1 MLRRDEGM
9 ITITP
14 LAGPSARMIRAEGDG
29 AADGTPAPLT
39 DGEASAL
46 VISSTGEAHP
56 SSPTAADAQRELDTT
71 DGRPSKEPAKISAYL
86 LQIDD
91 IRVLV
96 DCGSTEDFLFPSD
109 GAGPTSIAKDKAKA
123 KGGNAKNG
131 ADVMD
136 TDANEEEGEQE
147 QPQPQ
152 LTELT
157 GPLDEILERIAPTI
171 DLLLLSHSTLSHL
184 GLYAYARARLG
195 LRCPVFATLPV
206 QAMGKL
212 TVLECTEALR
222 AELDVEAEN
231 KRAADAAAATA
242 AAAGDSGP
250 STGAGANGAGD
261 KVPPKA
267 GAIATAV
274 LTAGTTA
281 PSVLQQLED
290 DERARGEAKAV
301 LERALGTDVG
311 RKRERCIPSTAEIE
325 EAFDAITTVRYLQPT
340 HLVEGKLVGMSLTAY
355 SAGHSLG
362 GTVWKIRS
370 PLSGTILLAL
380 EYNHN
385 RERHLDGTAL
395 LASSGAASN
404 AVGALAGAS
413 AGGSTGGVLDAV
425 RRADVLVT
433 DISRGLVTN
442 AKRKDKDAALLSLI
456 DRTLKAG
463 NSLFFPVDPSARLLE
478 LLILFDQHW
487 AYAYAST
494 APSTNAQAN
503 PNANPPKFPL
513 CLVSKTGKEMLQ
525 RARTFLEWMTRE
537 GAGSPAAIAAAQA
550 AAEEKERAERRGG
563 QNQRRWGQQRDRAG
577 PLEFRYLRVFASI
590 EAMDEVI
597 PANTPKVVL
606 AVPPSLTHGPS
617 RRLVQRFAERENDVI
632 VLTHRGEP
640 ESLARWLWNQW
651 EDRGEGLGKAGRDG
665 WRKGRVGAEVGLE
678 GVTYRLELLSEVPL
692 VGDELKLYQD
702 AHRASLEKTAQ
713 QRALQARQRRTL
725 EADEDD
731 SDSDSDSGS
740 DDDGGDFGEI
750 ATAGVRGGG
759 FAEPG
764 STSRKRAHAVAFGDA
779 THDRGRGTAAMDAQH
794 DGDGVSTTLSFDIYL
809 KGNASR
815 AAGGFFGTKANLGA
829 GGEDGRSVRF
839 RMFPFVERK
848 RRVDAFGEVVDVGRW
863 LNKQR
868 AEMERQAGPQAR
880 APETEEQIK
889 ERKMIAE
896 RERARL
902 APPTKFSSETVEVA
916 FKCKLAFIDMEGLN
930 DGKAHKLLIP
940 QLFPRRLVLVNGD
953 EPTRRDMLD
962 SMRAVK
968 GFTKEITAP
977 TKGVTVR
984 IGEHTHSFTVN
995 LGDGILQ
1002 ALKMSRFE
1010 DYEMAHVTARVALS
1024 ADSALPT
1031 LEVIGPH
1038 GVVPI
1043 SEVVGSAEGGKTDAD
1058 ADGSKKEEAEPGPS
1072 KQQLNNHEEV
1082 GDAVVEHK
1090 PMISKAMFASM
1101 PTRTLQPTLFVGDL
1115 RLSVLKSILAREYRI
1130 PAEFA
1135 GEGMLVCGTP
1145 AVGASRGASAASGE
1159 RPTVTVQKEGEGRV
1173 VLEGN
1178 VGPAYYAVRRAV
1190 FGLHAQ
1196 VSDS

>member
-1 MLRRDEGM
+1 M

-14 LAGPSARMIRAEGDG
+14 LAGPSARVVREDSADAPTNGDG
-29 AADGTPAPLT
+29 TSG
-39 DGEASAL
+39 AL

-56 SSPTAADAQRELDTT
+56 SSPVQKTVPPAPSSEAADVDAAHERE
-71 DGRPSKEPAKISAYL
+71 PPKVSAYL

-96 DCGSTEDFLFPSD
+96 DCGSTEDFVFP
-109 GAGPTSIAKDKAKA
+109 AQ
-123 KGGNAKNG
+123 
-131 ADVMD
+131 
-136 TDANEEEGEQE
+136 EG
-147 QPQPQ
+147 
-152 LTELT
+152 
-157 GPLDEILERIAPTI
+157 IAPTV
-171 DLLLLSHSTLSHL
+171 DLLLLSHSTLPHL

-195 LRCPVFATLPV
+195 LRCPVFATMPV

-231 KRAADAAAATA
+231 KRRAAAAA
-242 AAAGDSGP
+242 AAAADVTEGVGVGEL
-250 STGAGANGAGD
+250 GAGVMTTTTEPEKGTIPSG
-261 KVPPKA
+261 KA
-267 GAIATAV
+267 TPAALTATSA
-274 LTAGTTA
+274 LSAGTTTA
-281 PSVLQQLED
+281 ATLSQQLDD
-290 DERARGEAKAV
+290 DERARAEAKAA
-301 LERALGTDVG
+301 LKKALGTDVG
-311 RKRERCIPSTAEIE
+311 KKRERCIPSVGEIE
-325 EAFDAITTVRYLQPT
+325 EAFEAISTVRYLQPT

-395 LASSGAASN
+395 LASSGAAAN
-404 AVGALAGAS
+404 AVG
-413 AGGSTGGVLDAV
+413 
-425 RRADVLVT
+425 
-433 DISRGLVTN
+433 
-442 AKRKDKDAALLSLI
+442 LI
-456 DRTLKAG
+456 DRTLKSG

-494 APSTNAQAN
+494 APN
-503 PNANPPKFPL
+503 PNSNNSNGAPPRLPL

-525 RARTFLEWMTRE
+525 RARTFMEWMTRE
-537 GAGSPAAIAAAQA
+537 GAGSPAALAAQQ
-550 AAEEKERAERRGG
+550 AAEEKERNEKRGG
-563 QNQRRWGQQRDRAG
+563 PNQRRWGQQRDRAG
-577 PLEFRYLRVFASI
+577 PLEFRYLRVFTSI

-597 PANTPKVVL
+597 PPNEPKVVL

-617 RRLVQRFAERENDVI
+617 RRLVQRFAEKKDDVI

-640 ESLARWLWNQW
+640 DSLARWLWNQW
-651 EDRGEGLGKAGRDG
+651 DERGEGLGKGG
-665 WRKGRVGAEVGLE
+665 KGEWMKGKVGSEVGLE

-692 VGDELKLYQD
+692 VGDELRLYQEV
-702 AHRASLEKTAQ
+702 HKASLEKTAQ
-713 QRALQARQRRTL
+713 QRLVQARQRRTL

-740 DDDGGDFGEI
+740 EDDDDAFGEL
-750 ATAGVRGGG
+750 AGPGARGGG

-764 STSRKRAHAVAFGDA
+764 STSRKRVHAAAFGA
-779 THDRGRGTAAMDAQH
+779 AAAERGRGTAAMDAQNE
-794 DGDGVSTTLSFDIYL
+794 GDGVSTTLSFDIYL

-815 AAGGFFGTKANLGA
+815 AAGGFFGTRANLGA
-829 GGEDGRSVRF
+829 GGEDGRSIRF

-868 AEMERQAGPQAR
+868 AEIEKQAGTKAT

-889 ERKMIAE
+889 QRKILAD

-902 APPTKFSSETVEVA
+902 APPTKFSSEIVEVA
-916 FKCKLAFIDMEGLN
+916 FRCKLAFIEMEGLN

-953 EPTRRDMLD
+953 EPTRQDMLD
-962 SMRAVK
+962 SMLSVK

-984 IGEHTHSFTVN
+984 IGELTHSFTVN

-1010 DYEMAHVTARVALS
+1010 DYEMAHVTARVTVS
-1024 ADSALPT
+1024 ADSAIPT
-1031 LEVIGPH
+1031 LELIGPN
-1038 GVVPI
+1038 GVI
-1043 SEVVGSAEGGKTDAD
+1043 ALSDVVDTAAIEAAERNNEAKDAAKKVTTLTATASAE
-1058 ADGSKKEEAEPGPS
+1058 E
-1072 KQQLNNHEEV
+1072 
-1082 GDAVVEHK
+1082 GDEK
-1090 PMISKAMFASM
+1090 SGTLISKAMFASA
-1101 PTRTLQPTLFVGDL
+1101 PTRTLQPTLFIGDL
-1115 RLSVLKSILAREYRI
+1115 RLSVLKSILARDFRI
-1130 PAEFA
+1130 PSEFA

-1145 AVGASRGASAASGE
+1145 AMRGAGAGAGAGAPTTE
-1159 RPTVTVQKEGEGRV
+1159 LPTVTVQKEGEGRV

-1178 VGPAYYAVRRAV
+1178 VGPAFYAVRRAV

-1196 VSDS
+1196 VSE

>member
-1 MLRRDEGM
+1 M

-14 LAGPSARMIRAEGDG
+14 LAGPSARVVREDSADAPTNGDG
-29 AADGTPAPLT
+29 TSG
-39 DGEASAL
+39 AL

-56 SSPTAADAQRELDTT
+56 SSPVQKTVPPAPSSEAADVDAAHERE
-71 DGRPSKEPAKISAYL
+71 PPKVSAYL

-96 DCGSTEDFLFPSD
+96 DCGSTEDFVFP
-109 GAGPTSIAKDKAKA
+109 AQ
-123 KGGNAKNG
+123 
-131 ADVMD
+131 
-136 TDANEEEGEQE
+136 EG
-147 QPQPQ
+147 
-152 LTELT
+152 
-157 GPLDEILERIAPTI
+157 IAPTV
-171 DLLLLSHSTLSHL
+171 DLLLLSHSTLPHL

-195 LRCPVFATLPV
+195 LRCPVFATMPV

-231 KRAADAAAATA
+231 KRRVAAAAA
-242 AAAGDSGP
+242 AAADVTEGVGVGEL
-250 STGAGANGAGD
+250 GAGVMTTTTEPEKGTIPSG
-261 KVPPKA
+261 KA
-267 GAIATAV
+267 TPAALTATSA
-274 LTAGTTA
+274 LSAGTTTA
-281 PSVLQQLED
+281 ATLSQQLDD
-290 DERARGEAKAV
+290 DERARAEAKAA
-301 LERALGTDVG
+301 LKKALGTDVG
-311 RKRERCIPSTAEIE
+311 KKRERCIPSVGEIE
-325 EAFDAITTVRYLQPT
+325 EAFEAISTVRYLQPT

-395 LASSGAASN
+395 LASSGAA
-404 AVGALAGAS
+404 AGVS

-433 DISRGLVTN
+433 DVGRGLLTN

-456 DRTLKAG
+456 DRTLKSG

-494 APSTNAQAN
+494 APN
-503 PNANPPKFPL
+503 PNSNNSNGAPPRLPL

-525 RARTFLEWMTRE
+525 RARTFMEWMTRE
-537 GAGSPAAIAAAQA
+537 GAGSPAALAAQQ
-550 AAEEKERAERRGG
+550 AAEEKERNEKRGG
-563 QNQRRWGQQRDRAG
+563 PNQRRWGQQRDRAG
-577 PLEFRYLRVFASI
+577 PLEFRYLRVFTSI

-597 PANTPKVVL
+597 PPNEPKVVL

-617 RRLVQRFAERENDVI
+617 RRLVQRFAEKKDDVI

-640 ESLARWLWNQW
+640 DSLARWLWNQW
-651 EDRGEGLGKAGRDG
+651 DERGEGLGKGG
-665 WRKGRVGAEVGLE
+665 KGEWMKGKVGSEVGLE

-692 VGDELKLYQD
+692 VGDELRLYQEV
-702 AHRASLEKTAQ
+702 HKASLEKTAQ
-713 QRALQARQRRTL
+713 QRLVQARQRRTL

-740 DDDGGDFGEI
+740 EDDDDAFGEL
-750 ATAGVRGGG
+750 AGPGARGGG

-764 STSRKRAHAVAFGDA
+764 STSRKRVHAAAFGA
-779 THDRGRGTAAMDAQH
+779 AAAERGRGTAAMDAQNE
-794 DGDGVSTTLSFDIYL
+794 GDGVSTTLSFDIYL

-815 AAGGFFGTKANLGA
+815 AAGGFFGTRANLGA
-829 GGEDGRSVRF
+829 GGEDGRSIRF

-868 AEMERQAGPQAR
+868 AEIEKQAGTKAT

-889 ERKMIAE
+889 QRKILAD

-902 APPTKFSSETVEVA
+902 APPTKFSSEIVEVA
-916 FKCKLAFIDMEGLN
+916 FRCKLAFIEMEGLN

-953 EPTRRDMLD
+953 EPTRQDMLD
-962 SMRAVK
+962 SMLSVK

-984 IGEHTHSFTVN
+984 IGELTHSFTVN

-1010 DYEMAHVTARVALS
+1010 DYEMAHVTARVTVS
-1024 ADSALPT
+1024 ADSAIPT
-1031 LEVIGPH
+1031 LELIGPN
-1038 GVVPI
+1038 GVI
-1043 SEVVGSAEGGKTDAD
+1043 ALSDVVDTAAIEAAERNNEAKDAAKKVTTLTATASAE
-1058 ADGSKKEEAEPGPS
+1058 E
-1072 KQQLNNHEEV
+1072 
-1082 GDAVVEHK
+1082 GDEK
-1090 PMISKAMFASM
+1090 SGTLISKAMFASA
-1101 PTRTLQPTLFVGDL
+1101 PTRTLQPTLFIGDL
-1115 RLSVLKSILAREYRI
+1115 RLSVLKSILARDFRI
-1130 PAEFA
+1130 PSEFA

-1145 AVGASRGASAASGE
+1145 AMRGAGAGAGAGAPTTE
-1159 RPTVTVQKEGEGRV
+1159 LPTVTVQKEGEGRV

-1178 VGPAYYAVRRAV
+1178 VGPAFYAVRRAV

-1196 VSDS
+1196 VSE

>member
-1 MLRRDEGM
+1 M

-14 LAGPSARMIRAEGDG
+14 LAGPSAQVVRTNGAGEGAGPAAALTEG
-29 AADGTPAPLT
+29 ADST
-39 DGEASAL
+39 AL

-56 SSPTAADAQRELDTT
+56 ASPRSANPPTDLIDPRDSDSSK
-71 DGRPSKEPAKISAYL
+71 KEAEAPKVSAYL

-96 DCGSTEDFLFPSD
+96 DCGSTEDFVFPSEELFRN
-109 GAGPTSIAKDKAKA
+109 GHSNATRKGKAKA
-123 KGGNAKNG
+123 SE
-131 ADVMD
+131 DDMD
-136 TDANEEEGEQE
+136 TDAPESDQIF
-147 QPQPQ
+147 
-152 LTELT
+152 TELS
-157 GPLDEILERIAPTI
+157 GPLDEILERIAPSI
-171 DLLLLSHSTLSHL
+171 DLCLLSHSTLSHI

-195 LRCPVFATLPV
+195 LKCPVFATMPV

-222 AELDVEAEN
+222 AEVDVEAEN
-231 KRAADAAAATA
+231 KRRSRQAEEENSSNGGGAQVSSQSAAVGAANGTAVPPITAADSQLAAAERGSASAT
-242 AAAGDSGP
+242 
-250 STGAGANGAGD
+250 T
-261 KVPPKA
+261 
-267 GAIATAV
+267 
-274 LTAGTTA
+274 
-281 PSVLQQLED
+281 LQALED
-290 DERARGEAKAV
+290 DEKARAEAKA
-301 LERALGTDVG
+301 ALKKSLGAQAE
-311 RKRERCIPSTAEIE
+311 RKRIRCIPSTTEIE

-395 LASSGAASN
+395 LASSGAAAN
-404 AVGALAGAS
+404 AVGAAAGAS

-456 DRTLKAG
+456 DRTLTSG
-463 NSLFFPVDPSARLLE
+463 HSIFLPVDPSARLLE

-487 AYAYAST
+487 AYAYSST
-494 APSTNAQAN
+494 APSSKDHGAGG
-503 PNANPPKFPL
+503 PPPKFPL

-537 GAGSPAAIAAAQA
+537 GAGSPAAIAAQQA
-550 AAEEKERAERRGG
+550 AEEEKERAERKSGG
-563 QNQRRWGQQRDRAG
+563 FQRKWGQQRDRAG
-577 PLEFRYLRVFASI
+577 PLEFKYLRVFTSI

-597 PANTPKVVL
+597 PINEPKVVL

-617 RRLVQRFAERENDVI
+617 RRLIQRFAGQPNDVV

-640 ESLARWLWNQW
+640 DSLARWLWDQW
-651 EDRGEGLGKAGRDG
+651 DARGEGFGPNGRES
-665 WRKGRVGAEVGLE
+665 WRKGKVGSEVGLD
-678 GVTYRLELLSEVPL
+678 GQTYKLELWSEVPL
-692 VGDELKLYQD
+692 VGQELELFQD
-702 AHRASLEKTAQ
+702 TRQASLERTAQ

-740 DDDGGDFGEI
+740 DDDGDDFAEI
-750 ATAGVRGGG
+750 AGGGGRSGG

-764 STSRKRAHAVAFGDA
+764 STSRKRVHAVAFGD
-779 THDRGRGTAAMDAQH
+779 TTNERGRGAAAEGDAT
-794 DGDGVSTTLSFDIYL
+794 GMTTTLSFDIYL

-839 RMFPFVERK
+839 RMFPFIERK
-848 RRVDAFGEVVDVGRW
+848 RRVDAFGEVIDVSRW

-868 AEMERQAGPQAR
+868 AEIEKQAGTQAK

-889 ERKMIAE
+889 QRKIIAE
-896 RERARL
+896 RERARH
-902 APPTKFSSETVEVA
+902 APPTKFSSETIEVT
-916 FKCKLAFIDMEGLN
+916 FNCKLIYIDMEGLN

-953 EPTRRDMLD
+953 EATRVDMLD

-977 TKGVTVR
+977 TRGVTVR

-995 LGDGILQ
+995 LADGILQ
-1002 ALKMSRFE
+1002 SLRLSRFE
-1010 DYEMAHVTARVALS
+1010 DYEMAHVTARFTS
-1024 ADSALPT
+1024 ASDSALPT
-1031 LEVIGPH
+1031 LEVIGPN
-1038 GVVPI
+1038 GVVPL
-1043 SEVVGSAEGGKTDAD
+1043 SEVLDTGTHAIENGKNEQA
-1058 ADGSKKEEAEPGPS
+1058 KAEPAES
-1072 KQQLNNHEEV
+1072 N
-1082 GDAVVEHK
+1082 GDLVQ
-1090 PMISKAMFASM
+1090 PTGQPISKAMFTSM
-1101 PTRTLQPTLFVGDL
+1101 PTRTLQPTLFIGDL
-1115 RLSVLKSILAREYRI
+1115 RLSVLKAMLARDLRI
-1130 PAEFA
+1130 PSEFA

-1145 AVGASRGASAASGE
+1145 TPAKAAAAGSSSGAE
-1159 RPTVTVQKEGEGRV
+1159 HPTVTVQKQGEGSV

-1178 VGPAYYAVRRAV
+1178 IGPAFYAVRRAV
-1190 FGLHAQ
+1190 LSLHAQ
-1196 VSDS
+1196 VSDAA

>member
-1 MLRRDEGM
+1 M

-14 LAGPSARMIRAEGDG
+14 LAGPSARVVREDSADAPTNGDG
-29 AADGTPAPLT
+29 TSG
-39 DGEASAL
+39 AL

-56 SSPTAADAQRELDTT
+56 SSPVQKTVPPAPSSEAADVDAAHERE
-71 DGRPSKEPAKISAYL
+71 PPKVSAYL

-96 DCGSTEDFLFPSD
+96 DCGSTEDFVFPAQE
-109 GAGPTSIAKDKAKA
+109 GLGEGKGRAKA
-123 KGGNAKNG
+123 EAGDAMETEEDD
-131 ADVMD
+131 ADAD
-136 TDANEEEGEQE
+136 EEKKK
-147 QPQPQ
+147 
-152 LTELT
+152 
-157 GPLDEILERIAPTI
+157 IAPTV
-171 DLLLLSHSTLSHL
+171 DLLLLSHSTLPHL

-195 LRCPVFATLPV
+195 LRCPVFATMPV

-231 KRAADAAAATA
+231 KRRAAAAA
-242 AAAGDSGP
+242 AAAADVTEGVGVGEL
-250 STGAGANGAGD
+250 GAGVMTTTTEPEKGTIPSG
-261 KVPPKA
+261 KA
-267 GAIATAV
+267 TPAALTATSA
-274 LTAGTTA
+274 LSAGTTTA
-281 PSVLQQLED
+281 ATLSQQLDD
-290 DERARGEAKAV
+290 DERARAEAKAA
-301 LERALGTDVG
+301 LKKALGTDVG
-311 RKRERCIPSTAEIE
+311 KKRERCIPSVGEIE
-325 EAFDAITTVRYLQPT
+325 EAFEAISTVRYLQPT

-395 LASSGAASN
+395 LASSGAAAN
-404 AVGALAGAS
+404 AVG
-413 AGGSTGGVLDAV
+413 
-425 RRADVLVT
+425 
-433 DISRGLVTN
+433 
-442 AKRKDKDAALLSLI
+442 LI
-456 DRTLKAG
+456 DRTLKSG

-494 APSTNAQAN
+494 APN
-503 PNANPPKFPL
+503 PNSNNSNGAPPRLPL

-525 RARTFLEWMTRE
+525 RARTFMEWMTRE
-537 GAGSPAAIAAAQA
+537 GAGSPAALAAQQ
-550 AAEEKERAERRGG
+550 AAEEKERNEKRGG
-563 QNQRRWGQQRDRAG
+563 PNQRRWGQQRDRAG
-577 PLEFRYLRVFASI
+577 PLEFRYLRVFTSI

-597 PANTPKVVL
+597 PPNEPKVVL

-617 RRLVQRFAERENDVI
+617 RRLVQRFAEKKDDVI

-640 ESLARWLWNQW
+640 DSLARWLWNQW
-651 EDRGEGLGKAGRDG
+651 DERGEGLGKGG
-665 WRKGRVGAEVGLE
+665 KGEWMKGKVGSEVGLE

-692 VGDELKLYQD
+692 VGDELRLYQEV
-702 AHRASLEKTAQ
+702 HKASLEKTAQ
-713 QRALQARQRRTL
+713 QRLVQARQRRTL

-740 DDDGGDFGEI
+740 EDDDDAFGEL
-750 ATAGVRGGG
+750 AGPGARGGG

-764 STSRKRAHAVAFGDA
+764 STSRKRVHAAAFGA
-779 THDRGRGTAAMDAQH
+779 AAAERGRGTAAMDAQNE
-794 DGDGVSTTLSFDIYL
+794 GDGVSTTLSFDIYL

-815 AAGGFFGTKANLGA
+815 AAGGFFGTRANLGA
-829 GGEDGRSVRF
+829 GGEDGRSIRF

-868 AEMERQAGPQAR
+868 AEIEKQAGTKAT

-889 ERKMIAE
+889 QRKILAD

-902 APPTKFSSETVEVA
+902 APPTKFSSEIVEVA
-916 FKCKLAFIDMEGLN
+916 FRCKLAFIEMEGLN

-953 EPTRRDMLD
+953 EPTRQDMLD
-962 SMRAVK
+962 SMLSVK

-984 IGEHTHSFTVN
+984 IGELTHSFTVN

-1010 DYEMAHVTARVALS
+1010 DYEMAHVTARVTVS
-1024 ADSALPT
+1024 ADSAIPT
-1031 LEVIGPH
+1031 LELIGPN
-1038 GVVPI
+1038 GVI
-1043 SEVVGSAEGGKTDAD
+1043 ALSDVVDTAAIEAAERNNEAKDAAKKVTTLTATASAE
-1058 ADGSKKEEAEPGPS
+1058 E
-1072 KQQLNNHEEV
+1072 
-1082 GDAVVEHK
+1082 GDEK
-1090 PMISKAMFASM
+1090 SGTLISKAMFASA
-1101 PTRTLQPTLFVGDL
+1101 PTRTLQPTLFIGDL
-1115 RLSVLKSILAREYRI
+1115 RLSVLKSILARDFRI
-1130 PAEFA
+1130 PSEFA

-1145 AVGASRGASAASGE
+1145 AMRGAGAGAGAGAPTTE
-1159 RPTVTVQKEGEGRV
+1159 LPTVTVQKEGEGRV

-1178 VGPAYYAVRRAV
+1178 VGPAFYAVRRAV

-1196 VSDS
+1196 VSE

>member
-1 MLRRDEGM
+1 M

-14 LAGPSARMIRAEGDG
+14 LAGPSARVVREESNTEGEA
-29 AADGTPAPLT
+29 AADG
-39 DGEASAL
+39 ENSSAL

-56 SSPTAADAQRELDTT
+56 SSPAAVVAATHDTSSPVPADGVNQERE
-71 DGRPSKEPAKISAYL
+71 PPKVSAYL

-96 DCGSTEDFLFPSD
+96 DCGSTEDFVFPSSVEGLD
-109 GAGPTSIAKDKAKA
+109 GKGKGKGKAKVE
-123 KGGNAKNG
+123 GG
-131 ADVMD
+131 
-136 TDANEEEGEQE
+136 EEEGDAMDTEGDEVSDAKKKQM
-147 QPQPQ
+147 QQV
-152 LTELT
+152 TELS

-171 DLLLLSHSTLSHL
+171 DLLLLSHSTLNHL
-184 GLYAYARARLG
+184 GLFAYARARLG
-195 LRCPVFATLPV
+195 LKCPVFATMPV

-231 KRAADAAAATA
+231 KRRATA
-242 AAAGDSGP
+242 AENVSG
-250 STGAGANGAGD
+250 SEGGGANGSTTTIEPEK
-261 KVPPKA
+261 KVMTVG
-267 GAIATAV
+267 GAAV
-274 LTAGTTA
+274 AAASALSGGTTA
-281 PSVLQQLED
+281 ATLSQQLDD
-290 DERARGEAKAV
+290 DERARAEAKAALKKV
-301 LERALGTDVG
+301 LGSEVNK
-311 RKRERCIPSTAEIE
+311 KRERCIPSVDEIE
-325 EAFDAITTVRYLQPT
+325 EAFEAITTVRYLQPT

-395 LASSGAASN
+395 LASSGAAAN
-404 AVGALAGAS
+404 AVGALAGTS
-413 AGGSTGGVLDAV
+413 AGASTGGVLDAV

-433 DISRGLVTN
+433 DISRGLLTN

-456 DRTLKAG
+456 DRTLKSG

-487 AYAYAST
+487 AYAYTST
-494 APSTNAQAN
+494 APNSSNN
-503 PNANPPKFPL
+503 PNLSGGSSPPKYPL
-513 CLVSKTGKEMLQ
+513 CLISKTGKEMLQ
-525 RARTFLEWMTRE
+525 RARTFMEWMTRE
-537 GAGSPAAIAAAQA
+537 GAGSPAALAAAQ
-550 AAEEKERAERRGG
+550 AAEEKERNEKRGG
-563 QNQRRWGQQRDRAG
+563 GNQRRWGQQRDRAG
-577 PLEFRYLRVFASI
+577 PLEFRYLRVFTSI

-597 PANTPKVVL
+597 PLNTPKVVM

-617 RRLVQRFAERENDVI
+617 RRLVQRFADKEDDVI

-651 EDRGEGLGKAGRDG
+651 DDRGEGLGKGG
-665 WRKGRVGAEVGLE
+665 KGEWMKGKVGSEVGLE
-678 GVTYRLELLSEVPL
+678 GLTYRLELLSEVPL
-692 VGDELKLYQD
+692 IGDELRLYQEV
-702 AHRASLEKTAQ
+702 HKASLEKTAQ
-713 QRALQARQRRTL
+713 QRLVQARQRRTL

-731 SDSDSDSGS
+731 SDSDDSDSGS
-740 DDDGGDFGEI
+740 EDDGDDFGELGGSAI
-750 ATAGVRGGG
+750 RGGG

-764 STSRKRAHAVAFGDA
+764 SSSRKRVHAVAFGA
-779 THDRGRGTAAMDAQH
+779 AANERGRGTAAMDAQNE
-794 DGDGVSTTLSFDIYL
+794 GDGVSTTLSFDIYL

-815 AAGGFFGTKANLGA
+815 AAGGFFGTRANIGA
-829 GGEDGRSVRF
+829 GGEDGRSIRF

-868 AEMERQAGPQAR
+868 AEIEKQAGTKAK

-889 ERKMIAE
+889 QRKILAD

-902 APPTKFSSETVEVA
+902 APPTKFSSETIEVA
-916 FKCKLAFIDMEGLN
+916 FRCKLAFVEMEGLN

-953 EPTRRDMLD
+953 EPTRQDMLD
-962 SMRAVK
+962 SMRSIK

-984 IGEHTHSFTVN
+984 IGEMTHSFTVN

-1010 DYEMAHVTARVALS
+1010 DYEMAHVTARVTVS
-1024 ADSALPT
+1024 ADSAIPT
-1031 LEVIGPH
+1031 LEVIGPN
-1038 GVVPI
+1038 GVIAI
-1043 SEVVGSAEGGKTDAD
+1043 SDVLDTAAIEAAERNNEAKEAAKKTITAG
-1058 ADGSKKEEAEPGPS
+1058 AQEPS
-1072 KQQLNNHEEV
+1072 EEV
-1082 GDAVVEHK
+1082 DQEQKAGN
-1090 PMISKAMFASM
+1090 MISKAMFASH
-1101 PTRTLQPTLFVGDL
+1101 PTRTLQPTLFIGDL
-1115 RLSVLKSILAREYRI
+1115 RLSVLKSILARDFRI
-1130 PAEFA
+1130 PSEFA

-1145 AVGASRGASAASGE
+1145 ASTGGRGVSAAAAAAKTTE
-1159 RPTVTVQKEGEGRV
+1159 QPTVTVQKEGEGRV

-1178 VGPAYYAVRRAV
+1178 VGAAFYAVRRAV

-1196 VSDS
+1196 VSE

>member
-1 MLRRDEGM
+1 M

-14 LAGPSARMIRAEGDG
+14 LAGPSARVVREDSADAPTNGDG
-29 AADGTPAPLT
+29 TSG
-39 DGEASAL
+39 AL

-56 SSPTAADAQRELDTT
+56 SSPVQKTVPPAPSSEAADVDAAHERE
-71 DGRPSKEPAKISAYL
+71 PPKVSAYL

-96 DCGSTEDFLFPSD
+96 DCGSTEDFVFPAQE
-109 GAGPTSIAKDKAKA
+109 GLGEGKGRAKA
-123 KGGNAKNG
+123 EAGDAMETEEDD
-131 ADVMD
+131 ADAD
-136 TDANEEEGEQE
+136 EEKKKQV
-147 QPQPQ
+147 QRV
-152 LTELT
+152 TELI
-157 GPLDEILERIAPTI
+157 GPLDEILERIAPTV
-171 DLLLLSHSTLSHL
+171 DLLLLSHSTLPHL

-195 LRCPVFATLPV
+195 LRCPVFATMPV

-231 KRAADAAAATA
+231 KRRVAAAAA
-242 AAAGDSGP
+242 AAADVTEGVGVGEL
-250 STGAGANGAGD
+250 GAGVMTTTTEPEKGTIPSG
-261 KVPPKA
+261 KA
-267 GAIATAV
+267 TPAALTATSA
-274 LTAGTTA
+274 LSAGTTTA
-281 PSVLQQLED
+281 ATLSQQLDD
-290 DERARGEAKAV
+290 DERARAEAKAA
-301 LERALGTDVG
+301 LKKALGTDVG
-311 RKRERCIPSTAEIE
+311 KKRERCIPSVGEIE
-325 EAFDAITTVRYLQPT
+325 EAFEAISTVRYLQPT

-395 LASSGAASN
+395 LASSGAA
-404 AVGALAGAS
+404 AGVS

-433 DISRGLVTN
+433 DVGRGLLTN

-456 DRTLKAG
+456 DRTLKSG

-494 APSTNAQAN
+494 APN
-503 PNANPPKFPL
+503 PNSNNSNGAPPRLPL

-525 RARTFLEWMTRE
+525 RARTFMEWMTRE
-537 GAGSPAAIAAAQA
+537 GAGSPAALAAQQ
-550 AAEEKERAERRGG
+550 AAEEKERNEKRGG
-563 QNQRRWGQQRDRAG
+563 PNQRRWGQQRDRAG
-577 PLEFRYLRVFASI
+577 PLEFRYLRVFTSI

-597 PANTPKVVL
+597 PPNEPKVVL

-617 RRLVQRFAERENDVI
+617 RRLVQRFAEKKDDVI

-640 ESLARWLWNQW
+640 DSLARWLWNQW
-651 EDRGEGLGKAGRDG
+651 DERGEGLGKGG
-665 WRKGRVGAEVGLE
+665 KGEWMKGKVGSEVGLE

-692 VGDELKLYQD
+692 VGDELRLYQEV
-702 AHRASLEKTAQ
+702 HKASLEKTAQ
-713 QRALQARQRRTL
+713 QRLVQARQRRTL

-740 DDDGGDFGEI
+740 EDDDDAFGEL
-750 ATAGVRGGG
+750 AGPGARGGG

-764 STSRKRAHAVAFGDA
+764 STSRKRVHAAAFGA
-779 THDRGRGTAAMDAQH
+779 AAAERGRGTAAMDAQNE
-794 DGDGVSTTLSFDIYL
+794 GDGVSTTLSFDIYL

-815 AAGGFFGTKANLGA
+815 AAGGFFGTRANLGA
-829 GGEDGRSVRF
+829 GGEDGRSIRF

-868 AEMERQAGPQAR
+868 AEIEKQAGTKAT

-889 ERKMIAE
+889 QRKILAD

-902 APPTKFSSETVEVA
+902 APPTKFSSEIVEVA
-916 FKCKLAFIDMEGLN
+916 FRCKLAFIEMEGLN

-953 EPTRRDMLD
+953 EPTRQDMLD
-962 SMRAVK
+962 SMLSVK

-984 IGEHTHSFTVN
+984 IGELTHSFTVN

-1010 DYEMAHVTARVALS
+1010 DYEMAHVTARVTVS
-1024 ADSALPT
+1024 ADSAIPT
-1031 LEVIGPH
+1031 LELIGPN
-1038 GVVPI
+1038 GVI
-1043 SEVVGSAEGGKTDAD
+1043 ALSDVVDTAAIEAAERNNEAKDAAKKVTTLTATASAE
-1058 ADGSKKEEAEPGPS
+1058 E
-1072 KQQLNNHEEV
+1072 
-1082 GDAVVEHK
+1082 GDEK
-1090 PMISKAMFASM
+1090 SGTLISKAMFASA
-1101 PTRTLQPTLFVGDL
+1101 PTRTLQPTLFIGDL
-1115 RLSVLKSILAREYRI
+1115 RLSVLKSILARDFRI
-1130 PAEFA
+1130 PSEFA

-1145 AVGASRGASAASGE
+1145 AMRGAGAGAGAGAPTTE
-1159 RPTVTVQKEGEGRV
+1159 LPTVTVQKEGEGRV

-1178 VGPAYYAVRRAV
+1178 VGPAFYAVRRAV

-1196 VSDS
+1196 VSE